1 MFYVY
6 YEKENRTIISIT
18 NEKNDSLQDF
28 VIKQKDEVIDFILGN
43 KNTNDYVLDQELNL
57 TPIEK
62 YKNKFEFNQ
71 AFHKIEKI
79 TDADLVVSHGSNWQF
94 KKISNITGNLFF
106 AVTEKD
112 NPNKLIRAMHFPA
125 TDLDCNFDFKYP
137 IEQDADSVSI
147 WIVHKTFAKCSLE
160 IQ

>member
-6 YEKENRTIISIT
+6 YEKEKRTIISIT
-18 NEKNDSLQDF
+18 NEKNNSLQDF
-28 VIKQKDEVIDFILGN
+28 VVKQEEEILDFITGN
-43 KNTNDYVLDQELNL
+43 RNTNDYVLDKDFNFTL
-57 TPIEK
+57 IEK
-62 YKNKFEFNQ
+62 YKNKFEVDQ
-71 AFHKIEKI
+71 SFHKIEK
-79 TDADLVVSHGSNWQF
+79 TEDADLVVSHGSNWQF